1 MTMEDTK
8 TPDLFAPDGG
18 DEAAPIEEHA
28 SHAYLGYAVSTV
40 KSRALPEVADGLKPV
55 QRRILYAM
63 GEANAAGF
71 AKCARYVGEVLGK
84 YHPHGDSSTYEAL
97 VHLAQPFSMRYPLI
111 DGQGNFGSR
120 DGDAPAAY
128 RYTEARLSRFS
139 ELVLSEI
146 REGTVDFIRNYD
158 GKFEEPVLLPARLP
172 FGLLNG
178 SFGIPVGFSTR
189 IPSHNLKEVAAAAA
203 HVIRHPRAKLEDV
216 LERTPGPDFP
226 GGGQLISPPEEIR
239 QAYETGRGSLVLRCK
254 WETEQLARGQWR
266 IVVTEL
272 PHGVSVRQVVEEIE
286 GLANPRPG
294 LGKKELTQEQKRLKQ
309 FILDQVEAVRD
320 ESDRKS
326 KLRLVIEPRSSRQN
340 PDEMMAALLVH
351 TALET
356 RYAVNLTWLGLD
368 GLPETKGIVE
378 VLREWGEFRV
388 ATVRRRT
395 QFRLDRC
402 KERLHIVEGRL
413 KAYAKIDEII
423 KLIRASEDQA
433 EAKQKLKERFKFTE
447 RQAEDIVN
455 LRLGQLTRL
464 DGAKLNEECKALEV
478 ERKGLKLLLGD
489 DKELKKLVIS
499 ELHEDAKKYGDDRRT
514 LIKTAERAQ
523 LEVSVLEE
531 PVTVILSQKGWIRA
545 RSGHGADLST
555 LTFKDGDALLQTL
568 ECKTTDPVIVL
579 AASGKTFTV
588 DAAALP
594 SGRGDGAPVNTLV
607 NSSSDDIVWMASG
620 APGQP
625 LLMSSSAGL
634 GFVCKLGDLVT
645 KTRQGKDFM
654 KVDEGAQARPPV
666 KFPEG
671 KFVAA
676 LFSDSRLL
684 VFPLDE
690 VPGRPNGGGGGQLL
704 SLPEGISLVSLAV
717 TDGKSLVVSGIKRKN
732 RAVATPDQKQL
743 AEHIGRRAQR
753 GRLADVGFRPDRVGE
768 EMRLLI
774 PALFFLS
781 SCATAPA
788 GGLGRIE

>member
-1 MTMEDTK
+1 MEDTK
-8 TPDLFAPDGG
+8 TLDLFAPDGG

-40 KSRALPEVADGLKPV
+40 KSRALPEIADGLKPV

-63 GEANAAGF
+63 GEASAGGF

-146 REGTVDFIRNYD
+146 REGTVDFVKNYD

-203 HVIRHPRAKLEDV
+203 HAIRHPRAKLEDV
-216 LERTPGPDFP
+216 LERMPGPDFP

-272 PHGVSVRQVVEEIE
+272 AHGVSVRQVVEEIE

-340 PDEMMAALLVH
+340 ENEMMAALSVH
-351 TALET
+351 TALEM

-395 QFRLDRC
+395 QFRLDKC
-402 KERLHIVEGRL
+402 EERLHIVQGRL
-413 KAYAKIDEII
+413 NAYARIDEII
-423 KLIRASEDQA
+423 KLIRASEDQT
-433 EAKQKLKERFKFTE
+433 EAKQKLREKFRFTE

-464 DGAKLNEECKALEV
+464 DGVKLNDEKKGLEA
-478 ERKGLKLLLGD
+478 ERKGLKALLGD
-489 DKELKKLVIS
+489 DKELKKLVVS
-499 ELHEDAKKYGDDRRT
+499 ELQEDAKKYGDDRRT
-514 LIKTAERAQ
+514 LIQAAQRAQ
-523 LEVSVLEE
+523 VERTVLEE

-545 RSGHGADLST
+545 RTGHGVDLST

-568 ECKTTDPVIVL
+568 ECKTTDAVIVL
-579 AASGKTFTV
+579 AASGKTFTL
-588 DAAALP
+588 DAAAIP

-607 NSSSDDIVWMASG
+607 NSSSDDIAWMGSG
-620 APGQP
+620 ALEQP
-625 LLMSSSAGL
+625 LLMHSSAGL

-666 KFPEG
+666 KFSEG

-676 LFSDSRLL
+676 LSSDSRLL
-684 VFPLDE
+684 LFPLEE
-690 VPGRPNGGGGGQLL
+690 VPERPNGGVGIQLL
-704 SLPEGISLVSLAV
+704 SLPAGISLVSVAV
-717 TDGKSLVVSGIKRKN
+717 TDGKSLIVSGIRRKN
-732 RAVATPDQKQL
+732 RAVATLDAKQL
-743 AEHIGRRAQR
+743 AEHVGKRAQR
-753 GRLADVGFRPDRVGE
+753 GRLADVGFRPDRLGE
-768 EMRLLI
+768 
-774 PALFFLS
+774 
-781 SCATAPA
+781 
-788 GGLGRIE
+788 

>member
-1 MTMEDTK
+1 MEDTK
-8 TPDLFAPDGG
+8 TLDLFAPDGG

-40 KSRALPEVADGLKPV
+40 KSRALPEIADGLKPV

-63 GEANAAGF
+63 GEAAGGAQAF
-71 AKCARYVGEVLGK
+71 SKCARYVGEVLGK

-128 RYTEARLSRFS
+128 RYTEARLSRYA
-139 ELVLSEI
+139 ELMLAEI
-146 REGTVDFIRNYD
+146 GEGTVDFVKNYD

-189 IPSHNLKEVAAAAA
+189 IPSHNLTEVAAAAA
-203 HVIRHPRAKLEDV
+203 HVIKHPRAKLEDV
-216 LERTPGPDFP
+216 LERLPGPDFP
-226 GGGQLISPPEEIR
+226 GGGQIISPPEEIK
-239 QAYETGRGSLVLRCK
+239 QAYETGRGSLLIRCK
-254 WETEQLARGQWR
+254 WEREQLARGQWR
-266 IVVTEL
+266 IAITEL
-272 PHGVSVRQVVEEIE
+272 PHGVSVRQVTEEIE
-286 GLANPRPG
+286 GLANPKPG
-294 LGKKELTQEQKRLKQ
+294 LGKKEVTQEQRRMKQ
-309 FILDQVEAVRD
+309 FILDQIDQGGVRD

-340 PDEMMAALLVH
+340 ADELMAMLLVH
-351 TALET
+351 TSLES

-395 QFRLDRC
+395 QFRLDKC
-402 KERLHIVEGRL
+402 EERLHIVQGRL
-413 KAYAKIDEII
+413 NAYARIDEII

-433 EAKQKLKERFKFTE
+433 QAKQKLRERFKFTE

-464 DGAKLNEECKALEV
+464 DGVKLNDDKKVLEAERKELKAL
-478 ERKGLKLLLGD
+478 LGV
-489 DKELKKLVIS
+489 DKELKKLVVS
-499 ELHEDAKKYGDDRRT
+499 ELQEDAKKYGDARKT
-514 LIKTAERAQ
+514 LIQTAQRAQ
-523 LEVSVLEE
+523 VERTVLEE
-531 PVTVILSQKGWIRA
+531 PVTVILSRKGWIRA
-545 RSGHGADLST
+545 RTGHGVELSA
-555 LTFKDGDALLQTL
+555 LTFKDGDALLQVL
-568 ECKTTDPVIVL
+568 ECKTTDAVIVL
-579 AASGKTFTV
+579 AASGKTFTL
-588 DAAALP
+588 DAAAIA

-607 NSSSDDIVWMASG
+607 NSSSDDIVWMGSG
-620 APGQP
+620 SLEQP
-625 LLMSSSAGL
+625 LLMNTSAGL

-666 KFPEG
+666 KFSEG

-676 LFSDSRLL
+676 LSSDSRLL
-684 VFPLDE
+684 VFALDE
-690 VPGRPNGGGGGQLL
+690 VPQRPNGGVGVQLIA
-704 SLPEGISLVSLAV
+704 LPEKITLASVAV

-732 RAVATPDQKQL
+732 RALATLDQKQL
-743 AEHIGRRAQR
+743 AAHLGKRAQR
-753 GRLADVGFRPDRVGE
+753 GRLADIGLRPDRLGE
-768 EMRLLI
+768 
-774 PALFFLS
+774 
-781 SCATAPA
+781 
-788 GGLGRIE
+788 

>member
-8 TPDLFAPDGG
+8 TLDLFGPDGG

-63 GEANAAGF
+63 GEASAAGF

-120 DGDAPAAY
+120 DG
-128 RYTEARLSRFS
+128 
-139 ELVLSEI
+139 
-146 REGTVDFIRNYD
+146 
-158 GKFEEPVLLPARLP
+158 
-172 FGLLNG
+172 
-178 SFGIPVGFSTR
+178 
-189 IPSHNLKEVAAAAA
+189 AAAA

-216 LERTPGPDFP
+216 LERMPGPDFP
-226 GGGQLISPPEEIR
+226 GGGQIISPPEEIR
-239 QAYETGRGSLVLRCK
+239 QAYETGRGSLVLKCK
-254 WETEQLARGQWR
+254 WEREQLARGQWR
-266 IVVTEL
+266 IVISEL
-272 PHGVSVRQVVEEIE
+272 PHGVSVKQVSEEIE
-286 GLANPRPG
+286 ALANPKPG
-294 LGKKELTQEQKRLKQ
+294 LGKKEVSQEQKRMKQ
-309 FILDQVEAVRD
+309 FILDQIDQGGVRD

-340 PDEMMAALLVH
+340 PEELMAALLVH

-395 QFRLDRC
+395 QLRLG
-402 KERLHIVEGRL
+402 KIEERHHIVMGRL
-413 KAYAKIDEII
+413 MAYAKIDEII

-464 DGAKLNEECKALEV
+464 DGVKLNDERKALEV

-499 ELHEDAKKYGDDRRT
+499 ELQEDAKKYGDDRRT
-514 LIKTAERAQ
+514 LIRTEERAQ

-545 RSGHGADLST
+545 RGGHGVDLST

-579 AASGKTFTV
+579 AASG
-588 DAAALP
+588 
-594 SGRGDGAPVNTLV
+594 N
-607 NSSSDDIVWMASG
+607 
-620 APGQP
+620 
-625 LLMSSSAGL
+625 
-634 GFVCKLGDLVT
+634 
-645 KTRQGKDFM
+645 
-654 KVDEGAQARPPV
+654 
-666 KFPEG
+666 
-671 KFVAA
+671 
-676 LFSDSRLL
+676 
-684 VFPLDE
+684 
-690 VPGRPNGGGGGQLL
+690 
-704 SLPEGISLVSLAV
+704 
-717 TDGKSLVVSGIKRKN
+717 
-732 RAVATPDQKQL
+732 
-743 AEHIGRRAQR
+743 
-753 GRLADVGFRPDRVGE
+753 
-768 EMRLLI
+768 
-774 PALFFLS
+774 
-781 SCATAPA
+781 
-788 GGLGRIE
+788 